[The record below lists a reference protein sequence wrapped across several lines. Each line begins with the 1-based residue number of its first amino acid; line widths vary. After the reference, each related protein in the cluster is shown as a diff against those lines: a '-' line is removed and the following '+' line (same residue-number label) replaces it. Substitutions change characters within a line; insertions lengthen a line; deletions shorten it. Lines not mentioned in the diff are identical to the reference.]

1 MNEDRLHELHEE
13 LDVLAWKLQV
23 AKIHLEIS
31 QTLLEDK
38 QKRAMASED
47 VFQDHELDL
56 WKVNSTIVEVQ
67 KEMMGLE
74 WE

>member
-1 MNEDRLHELHEE
+1 
-13 LDVLAWKLQV
+13 
-23 AKIHLEIS
+23 LEIS

-38 QKRAMASED
+38 QKRPMASED

-67 KEMMGLE
+67 KEMMGLDGNRSQL
-74 WE
+74 